1 MKDLSA
7 IVEQLL
13 VLDRER
19 EALHIFIDILR
30 LEIRLWQTQLAHKKE
45 QIKVL
50 KDEKDAAD
58 RLAREAKLKAKQ
70 AQEDCFRVL
79 RIRHRE
85 ELPHDLREEF
95 DTLPATIPEL
105 DDAIGS
111 ANARI
116 QLMGRAD
123 EQIVRDYEEREILI
137 QQLTEKIY
145 NLNNRASTMK
155 EKICSV
161 QCFNVHKE
169 LPCEKPAVAPPSENL
184 PVEHPPLTYRFPTA
198 DTVPVEKLQA
208 LAHSDEL
215 KECLS
220 NPHVRNILKS
230 LVQSQTPETSITNAM
245 KEPIF
250 LELAHA
256 CLKIVEPEKFQH
268 ELGKRF

>member
-1 MKDLSA
+1 MTSCQICNGQDFKYKCPTC
-7 IVEQLL
+7 
-13 VLDRER
+13 
-19 EALHIFIDILR
+19 FI
-30 LEIRLWQTQLAHKKE
+30 K
-45 QIKVL
+45 
-50 KDEKDAAD
+50 
-58 RLAREAKLKAKQ
+58 
-70 AQEDCFRVL
+70 F
-79 RIRHRE
+79 
-85 ELPHDLREEF
+85 
-95 DTLPATIPEL
+95 
-105 DDAIGS
+105 
-111 ANARI
+111 
-116 QLMGRAD
+116 
-123 EQIVRDYEEREILI
+123 
-137 QQLTEKIY
+137 
-145 NLNNRASTMK
+145 
-155 EKICSV
+155 CSV

-268 ELGKRF
+268 ELDADADLD